1 MKNRAWND
9 QVKQVLDG
17 ERVLESLPPELRR
30 EAEAARRLLLDA
42 IDPRAVT
49 LSDAL
54 EARVMTRVR
63 SSASARLPRIW
74 RWLAAPTIPRW
85 AMLAPVAV
93 AAALVLFVRTNTVS
107 PGSGQSQVG
116 AAGGLHE
123 SVYVRFELYAPRAS
137 RVSLAGTFN
146 RWDPQA
152 TPLVRVGTDGMWTVT
167 LALPSG
173 QHQYGF
179 IIDGHS
185 WVPDPAA
192 PAVDDGFGRRNSVV
206 SVNTINGRIL

>member
-1 MKNRAWND
+1 MKNREWND

-17 ERVLESLPPELRR
+17 DRELESLPPELRR
-30 EAEAARRLLLDA
+30 EAEAARRLLLEA
-42 IDPRAVT
+42 IDRRPVT
-49 LSDAL
+49 LSSAL
-54 EARVMTRVR
+54 ETRIMTRVR
-63 SSASARLPRIW
+63 GGATARWPRAW
-74 RWLAAPTIPRW
+74 RWLSAPTIPRW
-85 AMLAPVAV
+85 AMLVPVAA
-93 AAALVLFVRTNTVS
+93 AAALVLLLRTPQVDQTGK
-107 PGSGQSQVG
+107 PQAMTGQRD
-116 AAGGLHE
+116 

-146 RWDPQA
+146 RWDAAA
-152 TPLVRVGTDGMWTVT
+152 TPLVRVGKDGMWTVT

-179 IIDGHS
+179 IVDGRN

>member
-1 MKNRAWND
+1 MKNRHWSD

-17 ERVLESLPPELRR
+17 ERELESLPPELRR
-30 EAEAARRLLLDA
+30 EAETARRLLLAA
-42 IDPRAVT
+42 IDRRPVT
-49 LSDAL
+49 LSAAL
-54 EARVMTRVR
+54 ETRIMTRVR
-63 SSASARLPRIW
+63 GRATARWPRAW
-74 RWLAAPTIPRW
+74 RWLLAPTLPRW
-85 AMLAPVAV
+85 AMLVPAAA
-93 AAALVLFVRTNTVS
+93 AAALVLVLRTPQVDQ
-107 PGSGQSQVG
+107 SGKPQAMTGQRD
-116 AAGGLHE
+116 

-137 RVSLAGTFN
+137 RVALAGTFN
-146 RWDPQA
+146 RWDAAA
-152 TPLVRVGTDGMWTVT
+152 TPLVRVGKDGMWTVT

-179 IIDGHS
+179 IVDGRN

>member
-1 MKNRAWND
+1 VKNHEWNV

-17 ERVLESLPPELRR
+17 ERELESLPPELRR
-30 EAEAARRLLLDA
+30 EAEAARRLLLEA
-42 IDPRAVT
+42 IDRRPLA

-54 EARVMTRVR
+54 EARIMTRVR
-63 SSASARLPRIW
+63 GRATARWPRAW
-74 RWLAAPTIPRW
+74 RWLSAPTIPRW
-85 AMLAPVAV
+85 AMLVPIAA
-93 AAALVLFVRTNTVS
+93 AAALVLYLRTDRVVQTV
-107 PGSGQSQVG
+107 GQPE
-116 AAGGLHE
+116 ALAGQRD

-137 RVSLAGTFN
+137 RVALAGTFN
-146 RWDPQA
+146 RWDPAA
-152 TPLVRVGTDGMWTVT
+152 TPLVRVGKDGMWTVT

-179 IIDGHS
+179 IVDGQS

-192 PAVDDGFGRRNSVV
+192 PTVDDGFGRRNSVV